1 MDIKKKIIYFN
12 GRFLAQPRT
21 GVQRFAEELLTEFD
35 QLIGG
40 SEYSEHSFICL
51 VPPEKDALRST
62 NWQNIQIRT
71 CGRLKAN
78 LWEQIDLPFHARNGL
93 LVDLCNIGPIFHLN
107 QIALIYD
114 ASVFAVPDAYSWTFR
129 LKYKFVFFVLSCI
142 ARRLLTTSQFSKKE
156 LSHYLHISENRFQV
170 ISGGCEHILQV
181 PADDS
186 LLDEYSLRGK
196 PYFLA
201 VGTSSRHKNLNA
213 IIKAMQTYG
222 DQLPNLV
229 IAGGNFSKIFHD
241 EELIADDKVIH
252 LGFVTD
258 GQLRSLYENA
268 LAFVFPSLYEG
279 FGLPPLEAMACGCP
293 VIASNRA
300 SIIEVCGDGALFVDS
315 TDIEQIRSAMQRIVD
330 SEELRAELQKKGSEQ
345 AILFTWNKA
354 ALEFLQIIDIYG
366 LRKGYNPKVFI

>member
-1 MDIKKKIIYFN
+1 MDKTRKIIYFN

-35 QLIGG
+35 HLVAV
-40 SEYSEHSFICL
+40 SEYSDCIFVCL
-51 VPPEKDALRST
+51 VPPEKDALRLP

-71 CGRLKAN
+71 CGRLKGN
-78 LWEQIDLPFHARNGL
+78 LWEQIDLPFHTRNGL
-93 LVDLCNIGPIFHLN
+93 LVDLCNIGPVFHFN

-129 LKYKFVFFVLSCI
+129 LKYKFIFFILSHI

-170 ISGGCEHILQV
+170 ISGGCEHILRV
-181 PADDS
+181 SADDS
-186 LLDEYSLRGK
+186 LLDEFSLRGK

-213 IIKAMQTYG
+213 VIKAMQAYG
-222 DQLPNLV
+222 EQLPNLV

-241 EELIADDKVIH
+241 EGLIADDKVIH

-258 GQLRSLYENA
+258 AQLRSLYENA
-268 LAFVFPSLYEG
+268 LAFIFPSLYEG

-293 VIASNRA
+293 VIASNSA
-300 SIIEVCGDGALFVDS
+300 SIPEVCGDAALYVDS
-315 TDIEQIRSAMQRIVD
+315 TKIEQIRLTMQQVAN
-330 SEELRAELQKKGSEQ
+330 SEVLRTKLIRKGIEQ
-345 AILFTWNKA
+345 ANKFTWESA
-354 ALEFLQIIDIYG
+354 AHELMDMRGI
-366 LRKGYNPKVFI
+366 